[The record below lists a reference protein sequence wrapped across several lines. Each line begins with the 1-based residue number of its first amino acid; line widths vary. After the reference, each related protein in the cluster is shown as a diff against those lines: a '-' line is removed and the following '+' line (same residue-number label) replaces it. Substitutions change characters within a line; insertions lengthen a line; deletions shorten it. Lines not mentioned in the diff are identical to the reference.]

1 MPENERYSL
10 VCVSNPNGQKKLV
23 INKVMINK
31 ETNYGLMDIDKYML
45 DDFDYKALPL
55 HHRLYIFDNE
65 SKIVTPVI
73 PKTLDPLAKESIKSF
88 IGDKDKRI
96 DVRKD
101 QMWRN
106 SFESVL
112 INDLNKK
119 SSFMHVFQNESAMN
133 FAYCNNGQPA
143 YFYGRP
149 DVKVL
154 NQFPYLPKQD
164 SKLDHSHYEY
174 NPNDNKYHIKDY
186 MENIKD
192 VKKYVKSMDDYVED
206 LATWYGNYR
215 NFRNYYIF
223 RSGIRVTDNTFDVDV
238 RKDIDVINK
247 HFQNNQK
254 IGTINIDQL
263 NVFDVAEGKDMEN
276 KEFQVI
282 TSSAK
287 GVMHVKN
294 GHITHKR
301 AEELNKDNNSDSD
314 AYDDID
320 ENMQPKIKRS
330 STGEPIKEDYESPKT
345 IDDVNPVLNGY
356 AVDLNQESEED
367 YQERMLNDPS
377 TYEGAVELPKADTDG
392 FNRSKAM
399 EIVKKQD
406 PNVYD
411 DDNKHEHMDAELE
424 DQKDMELQAKHD
436 LVKND
441 PDGISLKVAELT
453 NEETRN
459 NPDLVNLE
467 YVKTIHR

>member
-1 MPENERYSL
+1 MPENSRYSL

-23 INKVMINK
+23 INKVMINQ

-73 PKTLDPLAKESIKSF
+73 PKTLDSLAKEAIKSF
-88 IGDKDKRI
+88 IGDKDKRMDI
-96 DVRKD
+96 RKD

-119 SSFMHVFQNESAMN
+119 SSFMHIFQNESAMN
-133 FAYCNNGQPA
+133 YPYCNNGQPA

-149 DVKVL
+149 DVKLL

-164 SKLDHSHYEY
+164 SKIDHSHYVY
-174 NPNDNKYHIKDY
+174 NPIDNKYHIKDY

-263 NVFDVAEGKDMEN
+263 NVFDIAEGKDMEN
-276 KEFQVI
+276 KEFQVV
-282 TSSAK
+282 TSSAR
-287 GVMHVKN
+287 GVMHVRN
-294 GHITHKR
+294 GAITHRR

-314 AYDDID
+314 ALDDID
-320 ENMQPKIKRS
+320 ESTQPKTKR
-330 STGEPIKEDYESPKT
+330 GFIEAPMA

-356 AVDLNQESEED
+356 AVDLTKEALEEEQNQ
-367 YQERMLNDPS
+367 MLDDPS
-377 TYEGAVELPKADTDG
+377 VYEDAIELPKADNDG
-392 FNRSKAM
+392 FNRNKAI
-399 EIVKKQD
+399 EKVKKQD
-406 PNVYD
+406 PHVYD
-411 DDNKHEHMDAELE
+411 DDNKNEHMDAELE
-424 DQKDMELQAKHD
+424 DQKDMELQAQRD
-436 LVKND
+436 LVRND
-441 PDGISLKVAELT
+441 SDGISLKVAELT